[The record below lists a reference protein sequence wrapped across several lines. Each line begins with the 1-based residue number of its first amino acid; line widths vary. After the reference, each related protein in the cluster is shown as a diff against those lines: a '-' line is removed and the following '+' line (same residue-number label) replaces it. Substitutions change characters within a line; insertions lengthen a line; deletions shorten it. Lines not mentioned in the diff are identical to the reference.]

1 MEIMH
6 LCLLVMTCLGVH
18 GSSSEVLQRNKRN
31 WIIDSFE
38 IDEGNVEKFPYS
50 LGLIKV
56 EKNLTQYKIRGPG
69 VDEEPKGILQ
79 INEDTGEITVCK
91 PVDYEEYQS
100 FTLTFLAVNKENNM
114 VIDTQ
119 LGIEITIKDAN
130 DNPPI
135 FDQITYKV
143 SIKESTQ
150 QGTDVITVKATD
162 ADSSEAF
169 KNISFS
175 IVSVEPRPEQLEF
188 FLQRSSQN
196 TATISFKGCLDHE
209 KAERYSLKLQ
219 ARDHGPKPLSGN
231 CTVIIDI
238 EDGNNHL
245 PVIKQQKGPAR
256 VKEGEK
262 GVLVTRLQVTDEDT
276 KGTEAWRAKYKIQG
290 DTSNKFKITTDPET
304 NEGLLC
310 VEEPLNFEQGPVL
323 NITITVENDIPYYSC
338 KVEKRTYTGLWEVI
352 IVTGAAGSGTMVG
365 GSSGFIVDATGKQGS
380 STHQVT
386 VTVVD
391 VNEPPDFKEKNKTA
405 QLLENKK
412 PGQHLATFTATDP
425 DITSANTFKYIK
437 GEDPADWVTVDAETG
452 RVTTSKIIDHESP
465 HVKDSVYVVTVYAVD
480 DGKPPAT
487 GTATL
492 SIHITDEND
501 HAPTL
506 AVSTIDMCQ
515 SEEPSMANVT
525 VLDLDKEPY
534 GGPFNFKLHGE
545 VEGKW
550 RVDPEQGYTFYL
562 VKEKTVHSGHHELA
576 VEVSDRQG
584 NAAVHNLMVTVCNCP
599 DNVPSMPSCQR
610 QRATGSTLGAGTLMV
625 IFFTL
630 LLFLGMLPL
639 CFFCMCKPERIT
651 ITFDPVESLMMSN
664 SEIPGND
671 CMIIPL
677 PLNGSGNGEQ
687 TETKTFTAT
696 DQQLLTG
703 SENEDFQSIHAPLM
717 ELRHHKRHWGS
728 QPRRRYDSSVSMRN
742 AAADGN
748 AAYMSRSASSTIGK
762 RHFSKHWL
770 QQLDTLDEDRHYKL
784 LLEVMTGMLY
794 KLQEPS
800 QELYDYEPHVYAEE
814 GAEDCT
820 YELDA
825 ISIPDVSFDPDM
837 DLDVRFSTLAS
848 VCMPSDSTAYSTT
861 TSYSSFDW
869 TVTKS
874 NQTTATME
882 IKSIKF

>member
-1 MEIMH
+1 MEIIH
-6 LCLLVMTCLGVH
+6 LYLLIMICVGVH

-38 IDEGNVEKFPYS
+38 IDEGKVNFPYP
-50 LGLIKV
+50 LGHIKI
-56 EKNLTQYKIRGPG
+56 EKNLTLYKIHGPG

-91 PVDYEEYQS
+91 PVDYEKYQS
-100 FTLTFLAVNKENNM
+100 FTLTFLALNRETHVL
-114 VIDTQ
+114 DTQ
-119 LGIEITIKDAN
+119 LGIEITITDAN

-169 KNISFS
+169 KNIDFL
-175 IVSVEPRPEQLEF
+175 IISVEPRPEQLEF
-188 FLQRSSQN
+188 FLQKSSQN

-245 PVIKQQKGPAR
+245 PVITQQKGPAR

-338 KVEKRTYTGLWEVI
+338 KVEKRTYTGLWKVVT
-352 IVTGAAGSGTMVG
+352 VTGAAGSGTMVG
-365 GSSGFIVDATGKQGS
+365 GSSGSIVDATGTQGS

-386 VTVVD
+386 VTVMD
-391 VNEPPDFKEKNKTA
+391 VNEPPDFKEKNKTV

-412 PGQHLATFTATDP
+412 PGQHLAIFTATDP

-437 GEDPADWVTVDAETG
+437 GEDPADWVTVDAATG
-452 RVTTSKIIDHESP
+452 RVTTSKIIDRESP

-492 SIHITDEND
+492 NIHITDEND

-515 SEEPSMANVT
+515 SDEPSMANVT

-625 IFFTL
+625 MVFSMLLFTGL
-630 LLFLGMLPL
+630 LLLAFLVS
-639 CFFCMCKPERIT
+639 CKRQMTTFPEDT
-651 ITFDPVESLMMSN
+651 TQSLMRSN
-664 SEIPGND
+664 SEIPGDD
-671 CMIIPL
+671 CKVIHPL
-677 PLNGSGNGEQ
+677 LNSGANGNLTQ
-687 TETKTFTAT
+687 IKFK
-696 DQQLLTG
+696 QIKINSSTG
-703 SENEDFQSIHAPLM
+703 STITGDSANVLIDYVNKGFQAQANNFNQRSI
-717 ELRHHKRHWGS
+717 S
-728 QPRRRYDSSVSMRN
+728 IRN
-742 AAADGN
+742 TVNDRISN
-748 AAYMSRSASSTIGK
+748 NTSRSASSTIGM

-770 QQLDTLDEDRHYKL
+770 QQLD
-784 LLEVMTGMLY
+784 VMTGMLY

-800 QELYDYEPHVYAEE
+800 RELHDYEPHVYAEE
-814 GAEDCT
+814 GTEDCT
-820 YELDA
+820 FELDA
-825 ISIPDVSFDPDM
+825 ISIADVSFDPDM
-837 DLDVRFSTLAS
+837 ELDVRFSTLAS
-848 VCMPSDSTAYSTT
+848 VCMPSDSTAYSTA
-861 TSYSSFDW
+861 TSHSSFDW

-874 NQTTATME
+874 N
-882 IKSIKF
+882 